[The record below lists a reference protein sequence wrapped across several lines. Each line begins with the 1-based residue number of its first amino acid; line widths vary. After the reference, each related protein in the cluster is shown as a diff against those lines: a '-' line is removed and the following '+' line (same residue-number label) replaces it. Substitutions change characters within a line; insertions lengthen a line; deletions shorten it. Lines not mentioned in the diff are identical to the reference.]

1 MDTNSAEN
9 DGFEQGRESGTAD
22 ESPEER
28 SDLLGKTAETTRHP
42 RRKFAFA
49 AGALV
54 VGGAVLAASVVYA
67 VHSFGTPAPLSAI
80 ADRDSAVAAARS
92 VAATMVNVK
101 GGDGDG
107 TLKAWRSV
115 ITGDLADQYAKAE
128 PQLKQRIDQSTTTV
142 TSTISNAALSE
153 FNHSAGTALAL
164 VFVDTT
170 RTESARTPPSASGA
184 PSPSPSAGP
193 TPSPGAAPGASAPAT
208 PSGSAAA
215 EPQKQRQA
223 LTMSLTRT
231 DAGWK
236 ASDLKFADPTKV
248 GQ

>member
-1 MDTNSAEN
+1 METNSTET
-9 DGFEQGRESGTAD
+9 DGVERGGEADASD
-22 ESPEER
+22 ES
-28 SDLLGKTAETTRHP
+28 ATRHP
-42 RRKFAFA
+42 RRRLAFA

-54 VGGAVLAASVVYA
+54 VSGAVLAASVVYT

-153 FNHSAGTALAL
+153 FNHSAGTAVAL

-170 RTESARTPPSASGA
+170 RTASAPTPPSAAVA
-184 PSPSPSAGP
+184 PSSSPSAGP
-193 TPSPGAAPGASAPAT
+193 TPSPSAAPGASAPAT

-223 LTMSLTRT
+223 LTMSLIRT